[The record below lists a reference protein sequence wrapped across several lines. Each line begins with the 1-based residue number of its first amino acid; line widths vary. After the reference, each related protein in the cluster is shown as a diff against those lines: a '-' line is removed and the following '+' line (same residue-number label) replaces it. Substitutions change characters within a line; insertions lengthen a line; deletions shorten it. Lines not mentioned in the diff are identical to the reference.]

1 MPIIHADDDNDADDG
16 VCFGAEFSPTIEG
29 CSSWYDWDYHNSDHR
44 DQIVDQNNEHRDNSS
59 CDDHP
64 DHHDNSGHH
73 CNLDISII
81 SISTVFW
88 LSYCKKTFENN
99 KIIVFLL
106 SCYQTYAIPHCFDKN
121 MIP

>member
-1 MPIIHADDDNDADDG
+1 MPPIIDADDDNDADDG

-64 DHHDNSGHH
+64 DHHDSER
-73 CNLDISII
+73 IVII
-81 SISTVFW
+81 LVTIAILIFQLFRYQQYSDCHIA
-88 LSYCKKTFENN
+88 KKHLKTT
-99 KIIVFLL
+99 K
-106 SCYQTYAIPHCFDKN
+106 
-121 MIP
+121 